1 MVHPKVGQV
10 WTNGKTHLNETI
22 VRVGDRIITHNYD
35 CDYELFLETHV
46 IDVEESVKNLQKQV
60 DALLYDIEEL
70 KVKAYI
76 PL

>member
-1 MVHPKVGQV
+1 MIYPKVGQI
-10 WTNGKTHLNETI
+10 WINSETYRKETI
-22 VRVGDRIITHNYD
+22 VRVGDRIETHNFD
-35 CDYELFLETHV
+35 CDYELFLETYT
-46 IDVEESVKNLQKQV
+46 IDVEESVKNLQKRV